1 MLSIKT
7 TQVPYHASKW
17 LSVGMLVDFEEMHD
31 FLHALGPFFMYPLGM
46 VIPKGQDQIK
56 KEDFLTVYHRYIEDL
71 KQGRVPEV
79 ESFRSAFSCA
89 LSLKEDCLYALAVGE
104 DRQLVR
110 VLKPVVQMQA
120 HTLDYSP
127 ADGKFRSMVLGQDS
141 IFWGLQFSYPQLY
154 EEPDTRAPQKV
165 DSRYVNSALFRQIQK
180 WVRENTMPTPFV
192 VDGQVINVPMRLG
205 KQCLTWINNHPQ
217 FLKKNL
223 SVRV

>member
-31 FLHALGPFFMYPLGM
+31 FLRVLGPFFIYPLGA
-46 VIPKGQDQIK
+46 VVPKGQDQIK
-56 KEDFLTVYHRYIEDL
+56 KEDFLTVYQSYMEAL
-71 KQGRVPEV
+71 KQGRVPE
-79 ESFRSAFSCA
+79 EGSFRSAFSCA

-110 VLKPVVQMQA
+110 ILKPVVQMQA

-141 IFWGLQFSYPQLY
+141 ILWGLQFSYPQLY
-154 EEPDTRAPQKV
+154 EDPETRAPQKV

-180 WVRENTMPTPFV
+180 WIRENTIPTPFV
-192 VDGQVINVPMRLG
+192 VKGDVINVPMRLG
-205 KQCLTWINNHPQ
+205 KQCLAWINNHPH
-217 FLKKNL
+217 FLKKGL
-223 SVRV
+223 KVKV